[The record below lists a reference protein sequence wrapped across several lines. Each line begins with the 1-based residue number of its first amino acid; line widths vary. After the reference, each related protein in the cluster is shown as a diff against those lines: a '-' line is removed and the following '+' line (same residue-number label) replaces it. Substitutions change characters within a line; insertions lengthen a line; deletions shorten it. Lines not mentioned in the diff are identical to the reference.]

1 MASDQKPQPNFNT
14 EGQLGAEQ
22 MREQTRNAID
32 TYFGY
37 LRQSVASVPSG
48 GTDVGEKIK
57 SYAEQN
63 ITATHQ
69 FLTEVSRAK
78 DFAELMSLNAE
89 FMQKQISEFAQHAQ
103 RIGEAF
109 AKSPA
114 GAVKGPGPT
123 THRVNE
129 PKPLGERE
137 GSPKDR

>member
-37 LRQSVASVPSG
+37 LRQSIASMPSG

-63 ITATHQ
+63 IAASHQ

-78 DFAELMSLNAE
+78 ELCRTDEPAC
-89 FMQKQISEFAQHAQ
+89 
-103 RIGEAF
+103 RIY
-109 AKSPA
+109 AK
-114 GAVKGPGPT
+114 T
-123 THRVNE
+123 NQ
-129 PKPLGERE
+129 
-137 GSPKDR
+137 

>member
-22 MREQTRNAID
+22 MRDQTQNAID

-37 LRQSVASVPSG
+37 LRQSVASMPSG

-63 ITATHQ
+63 IAASHQ

-78 DFAELMSLNAE
+78 DFAELMSLHAE

-103 RIGEAF
+103 RIGEAYT
-109 AKSPA
+109 KSPA
-114 GAVKGPGPT
+114 SAVKGPGPT
-123 THRVNE
+123 D
-129 PKPLGERE
+129 PPRE
-137 GSPKDR
+137 

>member
-37 LRQSVASVPSG
+37 LRQSVASIPSG
-48 GTDVGEKIK
+48 GTNVGEKIK

-63 ITATHQ
+63 IAASHQ

-78 DFAELMSLNAE
+78 DFAELMSLQAE
-89 FMQKQISEFAQHAQ
+89 FMYKQLSEFAQHAQ
-103 RIGEAF
+103 RIGEAYT
-109 AKSPA
+109 KSPTS
-114 GAVKGPGPT
+114 AVKGPGPT
-123 THRVNE
+123 D
-129 PKPLGERE
+129 PPRE
-137 GSPKDR
+137 

>member
-37 LRQSVASVPSG
+37 LRQSVASMPSG

-63 ITATHQ
+63 IAASHQ

-78 DFAELMSLNAE
+78 DFAELMSLQAE

-103 RIGEAF
+103 RIGEAYT
-109 AKSPA
+109 KSAA

-123 THRVNE
+123 A
-129 PKPLGERE
+129 PPRE
-137 GSPKDR
+137 

>member
-1 MASDQKPQPNFNT
+1 MASNQKPQPNFNT

-37 LRQSVASVPSG
+37 LRQSVASMPSG

-57 SYAEQN
+57 SYTEQN
-63 ITATHQ
+63 IAATHQ

-78 DFAELMSLNAE
+78 DFAELMSLQAE

-103 RIGEAF
+103 RLGEAYT
-109 AKSPA
+109 KSA
-114 GAVKGPGPT
+114 ASAVKGTGPT
-123 THRVNE
+123 D
-129 PKPLGERE
+129 PPRE
-137 GSPKDR
+137 